1 MKPVQLVLVLAL
13 LLGTCTGLVVN
24 APGSY
29 CRPCSRLHAKKKK
42 TTRLTKALGVTKPS
56 KDALKEEAKRWT
68 LVSGVSVPQ
77 SNGELKGWSLPTAE
91 GSPDLEITA
100 VQYDDK
106 LFALSPSA
114 CSKCAWDLYKGKLV
128 DLGGDNPAIA
138 CPLCG
143 ATYRLSDGR
152 VGEPVEVSKE
162 GFGGMVGGLA
172 RTVTA
177 ANKAQNARC
186 YPVRVDPESG
196 GVLIALAG
204 AEAPTSRARRR
215 SS

>member
-1 MKPVQLVLVLAL
+1 MIDVPTRKFAGTTAKPDALEHVLYFVNNGDLTLEWNVSVVDDPDGLAGSWSVAPSSGE
-13 LLGTCTGLVVN
+13 LGKC
-24 APGSY
+24 
-29 CRPCSRLHAKKKK
+29 
-42 TTRLTKALGVTKPS
+42 ALGNIS
-56 KDALKEEAKRWT
+56 
-68 LVSGVSVPQ
+68 
-77 SNGELKGWSLPTAE
+77 
-91 GSPDLEITA
+91 
-100 VQYDDK
+100 
-106 LFALSPSA
+106 FALSPSA

-172 RTVTA
+172 RTATA

>member
-100 VQYDDK
+100 VQYDTTQRSRRGR
-106 LFALSPSA
+106 APSA
-114 CSKCAWDLYKGKLV
+114 LGSVKGKLV

-172 RTVTA
+172 RTATA